1 MKIGSKMSEYKNE
14 NWVKFWV
21 FYGKKVK
28 REYKNILGQNIF
40 FESNFLMP
48 VLGHSIIHYCACVKK
63 VLTVL

>member
-1 MKIGSKMSEYKNE
+1 MKIGSKMIEYKNE

-40 FESNFLMP
+40 LCPIFLC
-48 VLGHSIIHYCACVKK
+48 LS
-63 VLTVL
+63 